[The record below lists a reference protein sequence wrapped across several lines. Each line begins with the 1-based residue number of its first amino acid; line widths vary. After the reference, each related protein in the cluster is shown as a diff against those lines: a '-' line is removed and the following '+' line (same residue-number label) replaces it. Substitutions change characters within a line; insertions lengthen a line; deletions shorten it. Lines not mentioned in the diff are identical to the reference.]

1 MKISV
6 DIEHTT
12 GVDVTEEKALMG
24 TEKEPMTED
33 ACGEKEA
40 SGEKEVSGEKEEETD
55 KKEDMKT
62 VAEDS
67 EIEPEEPA
75 EGVMTGLDAASPRVK
90 TLSEMTPEELE
101 FDIKGFDDNRLS
113 DFLLGEKNSSESSR
127 KENVLRIQEVTR
139 IIKKYELAKNGLSPE
154 RVRMI
159 LEDLG
164 PTFVKMG
171 QIMSKRTDI
180 LPKVYCV
187 ELEKLC
193 EESKPL
199 PIDEVVAVIEEQFG
213 KPISDLFES
222 FEEKPLGSAS
232 IGQVHAAVLKDGRP
246 VVVKVQRPGVEET
259 MRQDIMLL
267 RKLVKPLKLAPSMGE
282 VIDFRALLEE
292 LWKVSQ
298 QELNYLIEAVSTIKF
313 RELNADQPGITC
325 PIIEETLTTSKVMT
339 MEFIKGC
346 SIGDNEKLDAQ
357 GYDRGALGSLMTQ
370 NYIKQVLDDGFFH
383 ADPHQ
388 GNIMVRDEEIVW
400 IDMGMMGS
408 LTVQE
413 RNTIKQGIHAIVKKD
428 NQGMIR
434 ALISLGAAKGDLNYS
449 KLYTDIDLLMD
460 RYYTMDLG
468 EMNMGTML
476 EDIIRAMNENNI
488 VLPAS
493 ISMLARGL
501 ITIEGV
507 LSRLSPET
515 NIIQIAQ
522 TYVKQDMRK
531 NHQFL
536 KNIKQDAQNLV
547 ASTEKAMEIPGLAS
561 DLIKNTLRGQTKI
574 NLDLEGSKPL
584 MEDFN
589 RIMNNLI
596 VCIITAALLV
606 ASSLICTTNMQPQI
620 LGIPALGFGGYV
632 LALGL
637 GIYLIVKS
645 NIKGK

>member
-1 MKISV
+1 V
-6 DIEHTT
+6 
-12 GVDVTEEKALMG
+12 EE
-24 TEKEPMTED
+24 
-33 ACGEKEA
+33 
-40 SGEKEVSGEKEEETD
+40 
-55 KKEDMKT
+55 
-62 VAEDS
+62 
-67 EIEPEEPA
+67 
-75 EGVMTGLDAASPRVK
+75 
-90 TLSEMTPEELE
+90 
-101 FDIKGFDDNRLS
+101 
-113 DFLLGEKNSSESSR
+113 
-127 KENVLRIQEVTR
+127 VL
-139 IIKKYELAKNGLSPE
+139 
-154 RVRMI
+154 
-159 LEDLG
+159 
-164 PTFVKMG
+164 
-171 QIMSKRTDI
+171 
-180 LPKVYCV
+180 
-187 ELEKLC
+187 
-193 EESKPL
+193 
-199 PIDEVVAVIEEQFG
+199 AVIEEQFG
-213 KPISDLFES
+213 KPVNDLFQS
-222 FEEKPLGSAS
+222 FEEIPLGSAS

-259 MRQDIMLL
+259 MRRDIMLL
-267 RKLVKPLKLAPSMGE
+267 KKLVKPLKLAPSVGE
-282 VIDFRALLEE
+282 AIDFHSLLEE

-298 QELNYLIEAVSTIKF
+298 QELNYLIEATSTIKF
-313 RELNADQPGITC
+313 RELNEYQPGITC
-325 PIIEETLTTSKVMT
+325 PMIEESLTTSKVMT

-346 SIGDNEKLDAQ
+346 SIGDNDKLDAA
-357 GYDRGALGSLMTQ
+357 GYDRAELGSLMTQ

-388 GNIMVRDEEIVW
+388 GNIMVREDEIVW
-400 IDMGMMGS
+400 IDMGMVGS

-413 RNTIKQGIHAIVKKD
+413 RNTIKQGIRAIVKKD
-428 NQGMIR
+428 NQAMIR
-434 ALISLGAAKGDLNYS
+434 ALISLGATKGDMNYS

-493 ISMLARGL
+493 VSMLARGL

-515 NIIQIAQ
+515 NIVQIAQ
-522 TYVKQDMRK
+522 TYVKRDMRK

-536 KNIKQDAQNLV
+536 KNVKQDAQNLV

-606 ASSLICTTNMQPQI
+606 ASSLICTTSMQPQI
-620 LGIPALGFGGYV
+620 LGIPALGFVGYV
-632 LALGL
+632 LAFMLGV
-637 GIYLIVKS
+637 YLIIKS
-645 NIKGK
+645 HIKGK

>member
-6 DIEHTT
+6 DIAHTT
-12 GVDVTEEKALMG
+12 DADVRE
-24 TEKEPMTED
+24 EKEPMGTEQEPMPEE
-33 ACGEKEA
+33 AGGEKKEPLDK
-40 SGEKEVSGEKEEETD
+40 GEEV
-55 KKEDMKT
+55 
-62 VAEDS
+62 A
-67 EIEPEEPA
+67 
-75 EGVMTGLDAASPRVK
+75 PRIK

-127 KENVLRIQEVTR
+127 KDNVLRIQEVTR

-180 LPKVYCV
+180 LPKVYCT

-199 PIDEVVAVIEEQFG
+199 PIDEVVAVIEEQLG

-267 RKLVKPLKLAPSMGE
+267 KKLVKPLKLAPSKGE

-298 QELNYLIEAVSTIKF
+298 QELNYLIEATSTIKF
-313 RELNADQPGITC
+313 RELNADQPGVTC
-325 PIIEETLTTSKVMT
+325 PVIEETLTTSKVMT

-357 GYDRGALGSLMTQ
+357 GYDRSTLGSVMTQ

-413 RNTIKQGIHAIVKKD
+413 RNTIKQGIRSIVKKD

-434 ALISLGAAKGDLNYS
+434 ALISLGAAKGELNYS

-522 TYVKQDMRK
+522 TYVKRDMRK

-536 KNIKQDAQNLV
+536 KSIKQDAQNLV
-547 ASTEKAMEIPGLAS
+547 ASTEKAMEIPGLTS

-574 NLDLEGSKPL
+574 NLDLKGSKPL

-637 GIYLIVKS
+637 CIYLIVKS
-645 NIKGK
+645 HIKDKK